1 MAYSKTIVKRVGLS
15 TGQELVIVDVSP
27 DGATGSI
34 TMSDYTTVKVLGAVP
49 LIEDPADNAQVA
61 VQAKENAST
70 TNKVDI
76 KLWKATNAAAGAYK
90 NFRLTLLCE

>member
-1 MAYSKTIVKRVGLS
+1 MAYSKTVVKRVGLS

-34 TMSDYTTVKVLGAVP
+34 TMSEYTTVKVLGAVP
-49 LIEDPADNAQVA
+49 LIEDPASGAQIA

-70 TNKVDI
+70 ANKVDV
-76 KLWKATNAAAGAYK
+76 KLYKAENTAATAFK
-90 NFRLTLLCE
+90 DFRLTLLCE